1 MSIFKTA
8 SGSTYEINTTEKK
21 IRRLSNSNGT
31 AATSRQGDVAWRTYQ
46 DLVPAPIK
54 VGSQVIIVWDANT
67 ELLPETKAQLQDG
80 EFAIPTTM
88 TSHVVS
94 IED

>member
-1 MSIFKTA
+1 MKFNTQ
-8 SGSTYEINTTEKK
+8 SGSIYEINTMEKK

-31 AATSRQGDVAWRTYQ
+31 SPTSRQGDVAWRTYR
-46 DLVPAPIK
+46 DLVPDPIK

-67 ELLPETKAQLQDG
+67 ELLPDTKAQMQDG

-94 IED
+94 IEE